1 MTLLSFG
8 FAVVSAVLFAIAL
21 INEDRKCKAVAAA
34 IGTVVFIGG
43 FFTL

>member
-8 FAVVSAVLFAIAL
+8 FAAVSAVLFAVTI
-21 INEDRKCKAVAAA
+21 IHKDRKCKAVTAA

>member
-8 FAVVSAVLFAIAL
+8 FAVVSAIFFAVTI
-21 INEDRKCKAVAAA
+21 IHEDRKCKAVSAA